1 MALTDKEL
9 QELAELEE
17 LEALEA
23 KFGTGAPAVASVNTD
38 PSMLKSALIGAGQ
51 GATFDF
57 GDEALAAIQA
67 IMSNKPYREL
77 QQENEAAAKQAAEV
91 NPVSYYTGN
100 IGAGIAFNPLAKG
113 VAAGTKAVG
122 AAAATVAPKLKALAQ
137 AAPTL
142 PKIAQMG
149 AEGAVYGGLLGA
161 GQASADDDL
170 LSEIGQGAG
179 MGMTIGAALGG
190 ITEIGKKALAPI
202 TKRLKESDV
211 FESIREQRDITKKG
225 YDPTLRSTFDRVED
239 EIQDEVEN
247 FIIGKKDVKG
257 NSLPELRQSLGKEM
271 GRLREEALSTIPQFK
286 IPIRAQE
293 LEDINKSFF
302 GAAETTGER
311 YTNSVSDYN
320 TLLRAYGLIDETGTF
335 INREMS
341 SNEAS
346 TMARELQEALSGKLP
361 GYRIESPAVVRR
373 LQKLSELVT
382 EPLEKVIGTSGKYP
396 QYKEAKAVF
405 KKIADTQDRLN
416 VEDYYR
422 GDVRAM
428 EQDTVKLLNKV
439 KQLAN
444 ERTNTGESFRRETRM
459 LREAVNTPGF
469 KYLPQAVQ
477 DDLTK
482 VVERLDKF
490 EDLSQARAMSLDAQG
505 RTTPDS
511 KGLMFLM
518 NSYRAMVMK
527 ALGVAMDLP
536 EVARLASDEII
547 TPQGTKAL
555 GKVSKTATNAVNID
569 YYFSKLSDMAK
580 KRGNTELSKTLD
592 YIGQQDMKKRRAM
605 VFVLMQQPGVR
616 ELLKED
622 SK

>member
-23 KFGTGAPAVASVNTD
+23 KFGTGAPAVAPVNTD

-57 GDEALAAIQA
+57 GDEALAAVQA
-67 IMSNKPYREL
+67 IMSNKPYREF
-77 QQENEAAAKQAAEV
+77 QQENEAAAKQAADV
-91 NPVSYYTGN
+91 NPVSYYAGN

-122 AAAATVAPKLKALAQ
+122 AAAATVAPTLNTIAK
-137 AAPTL
+137 AAPAI

-161 GQASADDDL
+161 GQASADDNL
-170 LSEIGQGAG
+170 LSEVGEGAKTG
-179 MGMTIGAALGG
+179 MAIGAALGG
-190 ITEIGKKALAPI
+190 ITEIGKKVLSPI
-202 TKRLKESDV
+202 TKRLNESDV

-239 EIQDEVEN
+239 EIQDEVQN
-247 FIIGKKDVKG
+247 FVIGNKDIKG

-271 GRLREEALSTIPQFK
+271 GRLREEALSTIPDFK
-286 IPIRAQE
+286 IPVNADE
-293 LEDINKSFF
+293 LSDLSSSFKAVDNMGPRLDTSVKQYNSLMNKF
-302 GAAETTGER
+302 GFVNEMGE
-311 YTNSVSDYN
+311 
-320 TLLRAYGLIDETGTF
+320 LAG
-335 INREMS
+335 
-341 SNEAS
+341 
-346 TMARELQEALSGKLP
+346 RELDSREAASMASEIQRILAGEVP
-361 GYRIESPAVVRR
+361 GYRIESPPIKLR
-373 LQKLSELVT
+373 LQDLHSMLT
-382 EPLEKVIGTSGKYP
+382 DPLEHEIIKSGKYP
-396 QYKEAKAVF
+396 QYKEARSVF
-405 KKIADTQDRLN
+405 KKIADTQDRLG
-416 VEDYYR
+416 VEDYYY
-422 GDVRAM
+422 GDVGAM
-428 EQDTVKLLNKV
+428 ERDTVKMLNKV

-459 LREAVNTPGF
+459 LREAVTSPGF